1 MAYYVLEN
9 DCLKVTAAD
18 MGAELASIYDKE
30 KQQEYL
36 WNGDEKY
43 WPRRA
48 PVLFP
53 VVGSLRNRQFVFEGK
68 AYAMNQHGFARD
80 MMFKCISQKDNSI
93 WFRLCSDASTKA
105 HYPFDFVLE
114 IGYMLEGRRL
124 KVLWKVMNPSEKTM
138 YFSIGAHPGFMCP
151 LRKAEKQTDY
161 FIDFHTD
168 KDIEYNLIKADGL
181 VGIYGKRLHLDH
193 GVTAIDAH
201 MFDRDALIVEDHQTQ
216 KVSLL
221 DADQQP
227 YVTVHFDAPL
237 FGLWSPAGK
246 AAPFVCIE
254 PWYGRCDSVDFEGEL
269 PLRAYGQALS
279 GKDTFEKEYVIEIH
293 E

>member
-1 MAYYVLEN
+1 
-9 DCLKVTAAD
+9 
-18 MGAELASIYDKE
+18 
-30 KQQEYL
+30 
-36 WNGDEKY
+36 
-43 WPRRA
+43 
-48 PVLFP
+48 
-53 VVGSLRNRQFVFEGK
+53 
-68 AYAMNQHGFARD
+68 MNQHGFARD
-80 MMFKCISQKDNSI
+80 MVFKCISQKDNSI

-105 HYPFDFVLE
+105 QYPFDFVLE

-201 MFDRDALIVEDHQTQ
+201 
-216 KVSLL
+216 
-221 DADQQP
+221 
-227 YVTVHFDAPL
+227 YV
-237 FGLWSPAGK
+237 
-246 AAPFVCIE
+246 
-254 PWYGRCDSVDFEGEL
+254 
-269 PLRAYGQALS
+269 
-279 GKDTFEKEYVIEIH
+279 
-293 E
+293 